1 MPIETIPS
9 QSTPLLPAISTQGFL
24 DVEGGHH
31 VWWSRGG
38 PIQGLPVC
46 IVHGGPGGRSRL
58 ESAQWFM
65 PSAAQWFMLDQ
76 RGCGKSTPT
85 AELSANTLSDLVC
98 DMEALR
104 ITQGIEQWALCGGS
118 WGALVALQ
126 YAISYPKSVLGLLF
140 RSPFLGTPKEIN
152 QFFERMPAWLCDE
165 GRRETDIRSGTTGQ
179 KVLQKLA
186 HLLHGDIR
194 QAGAAARLWDA
205 FETDMASPAGKQC
218 NARDAWL
225 VNQKKMQSLDAVE
238 STEHKNAVQKFR
250 IQAHYLLQQCFLEA
264 SWPQQLQAGWVSLQ
278 QLPVEIVHG
287 DSDVVCPAESAQTLL
302 RIFPKAVVSWVSS
315 VGHDMRAPPMHEALT
330 QAATRL
336 VSRIASSPN

>member
-9 QSTPLLPAISTQGFL
+9 QSTSLLPAISTQGFL
-24 DVEGGHH
+24 EASAGHH
-31 VWWSRGG
+31 VWWAQGG

-76 RGCGKSTPT
+76 RGCGKSTPLG
-85 AELSANTLSDLVC
+85 ELSANTLKDLVS

-104 ITQGIEQWALCGGS
+104 ITQGIEQWVICGGS

-126 YAISYPKSVLGLLF
+126 YAISYPKRVLGLLF
-140 RSPFLGTPKEIN
+140 RSPFLGMPKEIN
-152 QFFERMPAWLCDE
+152 QFFERMPSWLGDE
-165 GRRETDIRSGTTGQ
+165 GRRETNIRLDTTGS
-179 KVLQKLA
+179 KVLHKLA
-186 HLLHGDIR
+186 HLLQGDNHEAI
-194 QAGAAARLWDA
+194 AAARLWDA
-205 FETDMASPAGKQC
+205 FETDMASPGGEQRQ
-218 NARDAWL
+218 ARQAWL
-225 VNQKKMQSLDAVE
+225 AHQKKMRSQDTVE
-238 STEHKNAVQKFR
+238 NTAHKNIAQKFR

-278 QLPVEIVHG
+278 QHPVEIVHG

-302 RIFPKAVVSWVSS
+302 KIFPKAVVSWVSG
-315 VGHDMRAPPMHEALT
+315 VGHDMQAPPMHEALV

-336 VSRIASSPN
+336 VSRVVSNRA